1 MKPKSVADVF
11 EAVADRLSAGT
22 VGPYAVEI
30 VDEQQVRDS
39 SPELE
44 EFSNYAI
51 PSDFP
56 DQIPE
61 QTIWLSAEVPQDERW
76 ILIEEAIA
84 RIEAEAKGL
93 DPAEAYDAG
102 LHRSKQLRGR
112 SHPKESKPSDDS
124 VKLKKLATAGGLT
137 VWLVDGEKIRDSVDI
152 DFVEGGHD
160 LVYGFI
166 PENEIWIDK
175 EVPASE
181 RQVIVAHEADERK
194 LMSGGMP
201 YEEAHKH
208 ASRFEWN
215 LR

>member
-1 MKPKSVADVF
+1 MKPRSVADVF
-11 EAVADRLSAGT
+11 EAVADRLDVGT
-22 VGPYAVEI
+22 VGPYSI
-30 VDEQQVRDS
+30 HLVDEQQVRDS
-39 SPELE
+39 SSELE
-44 EFSNYAI
+44 EFSNYAV

-61 QTIWLSAEVPQDERW
+61 QTIWLSAEVPSDERW

-84 RIEAEAKGL
+84 RIEAEDEGMDPEAAYEVGL
-93 DPAEAYDAG
+93 R
-102 LHRSKQLRGR
+102 RSKQLRGR
-112 SHPKESKPSDDS
+112 VHPNGAKKPDES
-124 VKLKKLATAGGLT
+124 VKIKKLATSGGLT

-160 LVYGFI
+160 LVYDFI

-181 RQVIVAHEADERK
+181 RRVILAHEADERK
-194 LMSGGMP
+194 LMSGGMS
-201 YEEAHKH
+201 YEEAHKR